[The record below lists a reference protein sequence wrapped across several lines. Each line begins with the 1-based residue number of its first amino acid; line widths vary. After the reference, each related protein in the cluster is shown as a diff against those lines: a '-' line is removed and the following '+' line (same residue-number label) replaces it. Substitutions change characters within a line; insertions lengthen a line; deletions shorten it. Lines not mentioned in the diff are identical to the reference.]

1 MALGYE
7 ALTLCIACIAN
18 HTQNHMQSNE
28 HDKKNDKFYLS
39 ALCRSLLNLDFVH
52 MGKLFLQLPL
62 IACVVLV
69 ERWHFPRQVPPLCMP
84 GSPTAVQVAEG
95 G

>member
-1 MALGYE
+1 MYCLHCKSQTKAYAIKG
-7 ALTLCIACIAN
+7 TR
-18 HTQNHMQSNE
+18 Q
-28 HDKKNDKFYLS
+28 KNDKFYLS
-39 ALCRSLLNLDFVH
+39 ALCRSLFNLDFVH

-69 ERWHFPRQVPPLCMP
+69 ERWHFPSQVPPLCMP